1 MKVAISFHG
10 QPRFYKEMAPQWRK
24 LIDALNADVY
34 IHTWW
39 GEDMIGERYGCA
51 PHAEKYLYD
60 EHMTVTK
67 ELPSEMEELYQ
78 PTKIEYTSTKVNNI
92 RKQEHIYYQFYTQYR
107 SKELIKESG
116 IDYDVVIRTRFDVHI
131 ATPIPLV
138 SVPNIL
144 VTSSTTP
151 YNDAPNDFLSI
162 SDQPTFEK
170 ISDVYLNIEEFR
182 NNVRGWKLESF
193 LTHQIIKEGITNKTF
208 PATYETFDLVRSD
221 RLNRLERKSEKLF
234 L

>member
-24 LIDALNADVY
+24 LIDVLNADVY

-39 GEDMIGERYGCA
+39 DEDMIGERYGCA

-67 ELPSEMEELYQ
+67 EFPSEIEKLYN
-78 PTKIEYTSTKVNNI
+78 PKRIEYSSTNTNDVK
-92 RKQEHIYYQFYTQYR
+92 KQEHIYYQFYTQYR
-107 SKELIKESG
+107 SKELVKESG

-151 YNDAPNDFLSI
+151 YKDAPNDFLSI

-170 ISDVYLNIEEFR
+170 ISDVYLNLEKFED
-182 NNVRGWKLESF
+182 NVVGYKLEYF
-193 LTHQIIKEGITNKTF
+193 LTQQIRKEGIINKTF

-221 RLNRLERKSEKLF
+221 RLNRLERKPEKLF